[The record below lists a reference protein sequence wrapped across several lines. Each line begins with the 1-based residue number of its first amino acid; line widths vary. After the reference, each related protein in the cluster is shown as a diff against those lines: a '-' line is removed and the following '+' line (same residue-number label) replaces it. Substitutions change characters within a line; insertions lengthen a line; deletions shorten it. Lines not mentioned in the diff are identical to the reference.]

1 MNQGLVIERIEAEKK
16 KMIFHWSDETQSS
29 CSYLFLRDNCD
40 SSESLHLSGQRI
52 IDPIQIPDDIS
63 PSSWT
68 LNDDKTVLTI
78 NWNHKDHLS
87 EFTSSWL
94 RLHSYSKGH
103 QHSEAAHMTRL
114 WDRAL
119 NAHLP
124 EKDFEQIGKSEEEF
138 AVWLGFIQQWGFGIL
153 HNVPALPNYV
163 LEVIRL
169 FGFVRETNY
178 GKVFDVRTKTNPNNL
193 AFSNLGIP
201 PHTDNPYRHPVPT
214 LQLLHCLRSNTKG
227 GDSILVDGFHL
238 AEEMRTYHPDAFRLL
253 AKWPLKYRFRDK
265 QTWLENSV
273 PVISLDA
280 NEHVNAIAYN
290 HRSVCP
296 FEIPEEEMDSYY
308 EAYRIFGHLA
318 ADPEFQIRFSMQ
330 RGDLYMVNNERIL
343 HARSAYDDLDGERW
357 LQGAYADIDGL
368 MSTLRICKNKS

>member
-1 MNQGLVIERIEAEKK
+1 MNQGLVIERIEAGKK
-16 KMIFHWSDETQSS
+16 KMTFYWSDETEST

-40 SSESLHLSGQRI
+40 SPESRHSNGQRI

-78 NWNHKDHLS
+78 KWNHNDHFS

-94 RLHSYSKGH
+94 RLYSYSKGH
-103 QHSEAAHMTRL
+103 QLSEAGSSIRL
-114 WDRAL
+114 WDRNL
-119 NAHLP
+119 GGHLP
-124 EKDFEQIGKSEEEF
+124 EKYFGQISKSEEEL
-138 AVWLGFIQQWGFGIL
+138 AVWLGFIPQWGFGIL
-153 HNVPALPNYV
+153 HNVPAVTNYV

-178 GKVFDVRTKTNPNNL
+178 GKVFDVKTKINPNNL
-193 AFSNLGIP
+193 AFSNLAIP

-214 LQLLHCLRSNTKG
+214 LQLLHCLKSNTKG
-227 GDSILVDGFHL
+227 GDSILVDGFQI
-238 AEEMRTYHPDAFRLL
+238 AEEMRTYHPDAFQLL

-265 QTWLENSV
+265 KTWLEHTV
-273 PVISLDA
+273 PVISLDS
-280 NEHVNAIAYN
+280 NGNVKAIAYN
-290 HRSVCP
+290 NRSVCP
-296 FEIPEEEMDSYY
+296 FDIDEDEMDSYY

-330 RGDLYMVNNERIL
+330 RGDLYIVNNERIL

-368 MSTLRICKNKS
+368 LSTLRMFSLA